1 MGVEVETITPGDGST
16 FPKKGQTCVVHYVGK
31 LTQLLQSYL
40 CSFFSGSLTDG
51 RKFDSSRDRGKPFK
65 FKIGKQEV
73 IRGWDEGVAQMSVGQ
88 RAKLTCTPDFAYGSK
103 GHPGIIPPNATL
115 IFDVELIGLE

>member
-16 FPKKGQTCVVHYVGK
+16 FPKKGQTCVVHYVG
-31 LTQLLQSYL
+31 
-40 CSFFSGSLTDG
+40 SLTNG
-51 RKFDSSRDRGKPFK
+51 HTFDSSRDRGKPFK

-88 RAKLTCTPDFAYGSK
+88 RAKLTCTPDFAYGNK
-103 GHPGIIPPNATL
+103 VLRFFPIHTFRVNLFWGTWPPAR
-115 IFDVELIGLE
+115 DP